1 MRITDSSEAML
12 GGKQPN
18 FYLYALALL
27 PNGQPAPIKPAVSE
41 AFVVA
46 TQRTKPYIKM
56 EFPHINDSI
65 ERVREVG
72 SETKKKLSDLHA
84 AALKA
89 GIKDLAVPK
98 NNVTKVGELKELVMA
113 AERNKVLREN
123 LKQLLRLTKGWDT
136 MRDHVMM
143 SVDDDLQLRVW
154 YADTDGKLGIV
165 FQCGAFNAIDL
176 NNPVG
181 VLRRTED
188 PSGTLVD
195 IHWSTMQGVE
205 AGTIQSHLANAVM
218 EWSEPEHPGWFLL
231 PAEIRLPDIHRIRD
245 NTAGVT
251 SCRGTTFL
259 GGGCQQPVGDDL
271 LF

>member
-18 FYLYALALL
+18 FYLYAVALL
-27 PNGQPAPIKPAVSE
+27 PNGQPAPITPAVSE

-56 EFPHINDSI
+56 EIPHINDSI
-65 ERVREVG
+65 ERVKEVG
-72 SETKKKLSDLHA
+72 SETKKKLSDLRA
-84 AALKA
+84 AANKA
-89 GIKDLAVPK
+89 GIQDLAVPQ
-98 NNVTKVGELKELVMA
+98 NTVTKVGELKELVMA

-143 SVDDDLQLRVW
+143 AVDDDVQLRVW
-154 YADTDGKLGIV
+154 YADSDGNLGIV

-181 VLRRTED
+181 VLRRTDD
-188 PSGTLVD
+188 PSGTLVN
-195 IHWSTMQGVE
+195 IHWSTLQGVE
-205 AGTIQSHLANAVM
+205 AGAIQSNLNNAVVD
-218 EWSEPEHPGWFLL
+218 WSEPEHPGWFLL
-231 PAEIRLPDIHRIRD
+231 PAEICLPDLHAIRD
-245 NTAGVT
+245 NTAGIT
-251 SCRGTTFL
+251 SCRGVCVC
-259 GGGCQQPVGDDL
+259 GGVL
-271 LF
+271 